1 MARQARPK
9 VDSITLVD
17 PLIETYAARVK
28 GCPYARGKLGG
39 KPVAMVATPLE
50 ELSLPQKADTLV
62 MVSVLQV
69 RRPTKQPP
77 SVAPVPAPCHPAT
90 LQPSSQA
97 SPRRHN
103 DRRVAR
109 GTGVSLCVLRACVRH
124 LRRVWCV

>member
-1 MARQARPK
+1 MHQWLRTRARVHIPSTTSSFSSLPARQARPK

-69 RRPTKQPP
+69 GRPTK
-77 SVAPVPAPCHPAT
+77 
-90 LQPSSQA
+90 
-97 SPRRHN
+97 
-103 DRRVAR
+103 
-109 GTGVSLCVLRACVRH
+109 
-124 LRRVWCV
+124 